1 MITGILGRKIGM
13 SQLFLEDGRVAPVT
27 VVEAGPC
34 TVTQVKGEEK
44 DGYTAVQV
52 GFGQKRKANKPTR
65 GHLKDAGP
73 FLFLRELPADGVEDV
88 ELGQR
93 VDVGLFQAGD
103 KVDVTG
109 FSKGRGFQGVV
120 KRHSFAGGPRTHGQS
135 DRLRAPGSIA
145 GTTTPGRVYKGK
157 RMPGHM
163 GNRRVTV
170 RKLEVVRVD
179 AERNLM
185 LIRGAVPGSPNGL
198 LVIRKAG
205 AGEKES

>member
-1 MITGILGRKIGM
+1 M

-44 DGYTAVQV
+44 DGYIAVQV

-73 FLFLRELPADGVEDV
+73 FRFLRELPAAGVEDV

-120 KRHSFAGGPRTHGQS
+120 KRHGFAGGPRTHGQS
-135 DRLRAPGSIA
+135 DRLRAPGSIG

-198 LVIRKAG
+198 LIIRKAG
-205 AGEKES
+205 AGNKES